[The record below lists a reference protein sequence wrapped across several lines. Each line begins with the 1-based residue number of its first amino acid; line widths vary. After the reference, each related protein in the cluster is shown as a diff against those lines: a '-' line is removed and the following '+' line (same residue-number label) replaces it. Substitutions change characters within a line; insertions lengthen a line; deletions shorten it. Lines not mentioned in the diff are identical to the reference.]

1 MEPELA
7 RTYWYTDSWLEKK
20 LESFSTRFQAAFKR
34 WIVLYQSA
42 LYMMDRAHA
51 IQQDPTYRSDSPEK
65 KDANRQYAVA
75 AKQLALL
82 RNDANQSG
90 SNESEFY
97 VFRYLAAEGFLP
109 GYNFTRLP
117 VRTFVGYKHS
127 NQGEYISRPRAVALR
142 EFGPLNTVYHN
153 GSKYRIN
160 RMTLMDAASLQ
171 RKVKL
176 SLETGYAFLDEEAE
190 MANVDPITEKPLRN
204 SNNAEYRTNLIELS
218 ESEGVP
224 VERISCIEEERS
236 TSKYQIKNY
245 FRYPQGINHTKS
257 ALIQQGNTP
266 IMNMIYGQSTELIKI
281 NRKLSRA
288 KDDSFAIDKRNGK
301 WLTQKE
307 LEKTEVL
314 ENKKDVMVFVRNTA
328 DTLYIQPLSAL
339 DLSPDQ
345 VVTLCFAIK
354 RGIERLFQVEENEIG
369 VEVMGTDENPNMLI
383 YEASEGSLGILSQ
396 LVQEPYK
403 MKELFTESY
412 RCMHF
417 DPETREETAEGQTLP
432 KASYRDLLSYY
443 NQRAHDILDR
453 YAIKEV
459 LERLMDCDFSTTQQ
473 GNNYEEQYRMLLD
486 NYDRNSATEK
496 KLIDYLY
503 SNKLRLPDK
512 AQVFMN
518 YYYIS
523 VDFVYTLNDG
533 QVLVFCDGSV
543 HDGAEQ
549 QVEDTNKRQLL
560 RDAGYDVV
568 VWHYSESLEAL
579 VNRRRDIFNRVI

>member
-1 MEPELA
+1 NEELLTSHFNAFLLMELGIGELHSSVADVLKLENTAAIAVKESIIASLENSLRLYKTEWIASFRKVIQAMEPELA

-257 ALIQQGNTP
+257 ALIQQGNT
-266 IMNMIYGQSTELIKI
+266 
-281 NRKLSRA
+281 
-288 KDDSFAIDKRNGK
+288 
-301 WLTQKE
+301 
-307 LEKTEVL
+307 
-314 ENKKDVMVFVRNTA
+314 
-328 DTLYIQPLSAL
+328 
-339 DLSPDQ
+339 
-345 VVTLCFAIK
+345 
-354 RGIERLFQVEENEIG
+354 
-369 VEVMGTDENPNMLI
+369 
-383 YEASEGSLGILSQ
+383 
-396 LVQEPYK
+396 
-403 MKELFTESY
+403 
-412 RCMHF
+412 
-417 DPETREETAEGQTLP
+417 
-432 KASYRDLLSYY
+432 
-443 NQRAHDILDR
+443 
-453 YAIKEV
+453 
-459 LERLMDCDFSTTQQ
+459 
-473 GNNYEEQYRMLLD
+473 
-486 NYDRNSATEK
+486 
-496 KLIDYLY
+496 
-503 SNKLRLPDK
+503 
-512 AQVFMN
+512 
-518 YYYIS
+518 
-523 VDFVYTLNDG
+523 
-533 QVLVFCDGSV
+533 
-543 HDGAEQ
+543 
-549 QVEDTNKRQLL
+549 
-560 RDAGYDVV
+560 
-568 VWHYSESLEAL
+568 
-579 VNRRRDIFNRVI
+579 